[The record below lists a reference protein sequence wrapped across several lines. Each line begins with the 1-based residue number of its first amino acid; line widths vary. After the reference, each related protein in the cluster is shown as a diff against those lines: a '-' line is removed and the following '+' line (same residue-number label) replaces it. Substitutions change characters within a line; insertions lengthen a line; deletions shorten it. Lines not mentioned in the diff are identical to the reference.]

1 MKPISIHGFKKRAL
15 RKNKKGGIE
24 GLPLQ
29 LLIIIVVASLGLT
42 MMVGWMNNIEEPTTI
57 SRIEAYA
64 DPTDSDYKKDFD
76 VTVIVYD
83 NKGNPVEGASV
94 VISGLGAT
102 MNEPANT
109 AGLID
114 DLLSIFGLGDND
126 DEESTSATITTTTTN
141 NGSEPQGGTPL
152 ASTGS
157 DGSANLHVYLTGLR
171 DHGYL
176 TIEVSKPGYGAYK
189 DVLQVAI

>member
-126 DEESTSATITTTTTN
+126 DEESTSATIATTTTN